1 MLSVFTVAF
10 LTVFVTAFGDSVS
23 VDGDDILF
31 PVGFS
36 LFGAFPSG
44 ALLLL
49 PSFDNALIAL
59 SKQPLRPI
67 VTTHLVIE

>member
-1 MLSVFTVAF
+1 MLSVFAVVF
-10 LTVFVTAFGDSVS
+10 LTVFVAAFGDRVS

-36 LFGAFPSG
+36 LFGTFPSG
-44 ALLLL
+44 ILLLF